1 MKPRSLLAVAGAVG
15 GEPVD
20 ADDVGISSV
29 QTDSRLVGAGALF
42 VALVGEHADGH
53 AFVGDAFD
61 HGATAALVRSGFVV
75 NGPAVLVPHT
85 GQALLDLAAD
95 ERRGFAGTVVAIT
108 GANGKTST
116 KDMAAAVCAERF
128 RTHASP
134 RSFNNEVGLPMTL
147 LGASPDTEV
156 VIAELGA
163 RHVGDVQRLMPIAD
177 PSIAVVTNVGV
188 AHMEVFGSWEAI
200 VDASAEPIE
209 ALDEEDLA
217 ILNVDDAVA
226 STFADRTRARVRSFG
241 RGADAAVGLELDVP
255 LAACAS
261 ALSAARI
268 TPWRMET
275 TATARG
281 VRVVNDAYNANPES
295 VAAALKTA
303 RWMAA
308 DGRLIAVLGQMAELG
323 AIAAEEHERVGELAA
338 RLHVDRLITIG
349 PEAKAIAVAGVR
361 EGVEPENVADYDDAD
376 DALTDVLAAAR
387 SGDVVLIKG
396 SRVAGLEQLAAR
408 LVEALS

>member
-1 MKPRSLLAVAGAVG
+1 METGQGFAVVVDYAHTPDSILHVLRAARALAAGRVIVVFGCGGDRDRAKRPLMGRTAAAEADLTVVTSDNPRTEDPEAIIAQIGPGCRRAASVRIEPDRGAAIALAVAEARAGDVVVIAGKGHETYQEVLGTVIPFDDRAVRAYGDRGAGGNAMKPRSLLAVAGAVG

-42 VALVGEHADGH
+42 VALAGEHADGH

-217 ILNVDDAVA
+217 ILNADDAVCLDLRR
-226 STFADRTRARVRSFG
+226 SHPCPCPVVRPGLRTRR
-241 RGADAAVGLELDVP
+241 
-255 LAACAS
+255 
-261 ALSAARI
+261 
-268 TPWRMET
+268 
-275 TATARG
+275 
-281 VRVVNDAYNANPES
+281 Y
-295 VAAALKTA
+295 
-303 RWMAA
+303 
-308 DGRLIAVLGQMAELG
+308 
-323 AIAAEEHERVGELAA
+323 
-338 RLHVDRLITIG
+338 G
-349 PEAKAIAVAGVR
+349 PTMS
-361 EGVEPENVADYDDAD
+361 P
-376 DALTDVLAAAR
+376 
-387 SGDVVLIKG
+387 
-396 SRVAGLEQLAAR
+396 
-408 LVEALS
+408 

>member
-42 VALVGEHADGH
+42 VALAGEHADGH

-75 NGPAVLVPHT
+75 NGPAVLVPDT

-217 ILNVDDAVA
+217 ILNADDAVA

-241 RGADAAVGLELDVP
+241 RGADAAVRADDVS
-255 LAACAS
+255 LAPDGCAS
-261 ALSAARI
+261 FDLVADGRRVPCLARGARRAHGAQRVGGRGGGVGAGRAAG
-268 TPWRMET
+268 
-275 TATARG
+275 G
-281 VRVVNDAYNANPES
+281 VRVGAVGRPHHTLAHGDDRDRSAGCASSTTRTTRTPNPS
-295 VAAALKTA
+295 P
-303 RWMAA
+303 R
-308 DGRLIAVLGQMAELG
+308 R
-323 AIAAEEHERVGELAA
+323 
-338 RLHVDRLITIG
+338 
-349 PEAKAIAVAGVR
+349 
-361 EGVEPENVADYDDAD
+361 
-376 DALTDVLAAAR
+376 
-387 SGDVVLIKG
+387 
-396 SRVAGLEQLAAR
+396 
-408 LVEALS
+408 